1 MKSYLVSKV
10 AAKIVDRNPAMRD
23 EVNNLLAAHGVAQVA
38 KPESTI
44 KVTLDTGPLL
54 FVAALAP
61 FFFYAVAFGLAALTR
76 AIAG

>member
-10 AAKIVDRNPAMRD
+10 AAKIVDRNPALRD
-23 EVNNLLAAHGVAQVA
+23 EVNNLLAAYGVAQVA
-38 KPESTI
+38 QPTV
-44 KVTLDTGPLL
+44 KVTLATGPLL

-76 AIAG
+76 LIAG